1 MSSVLR
7 ISLLTALVLQVGCGR
22 DSVAP
27 RAPGSPSNP
36 NALRI
41 ARASAMIPGRYIVVL
56 RRDAPAASAA
66 VQTLARQNGGQVRRV
81 YRAALSG
88 FSVANLSPAGVASL
102 RANPAVAYV
111 EQDQIVRT
119 TDEQVDPTWGLDRID
134 QRELPLDSSYQFN
147 VSGSGVHA
155 YILDTGIRYS
165 HTEFGGRASM
175 GVDIIDSTGDG
186 SDCYGHGTH
195 VAGTVGGET
204 YGVAK
209 NVSLYSV
216 RVLDCDG
223 SGTYEG
229 VIAGVDWVTANHS
242 SPAVANMSLSGYY
255 TQALNDAVA
264 AATQAGVF
272 FSVSAANAA
281 EDACYY
287 SPASAPEVTTV
298 GATDELDTEA
308 DFSNRGPCVDIWAPG
323 VYITSA
329 AVWDDVATQVMSGT
343 SMSAPHVTGTAALY
357 LELNP
362 QATPDDVDQ
371 ALKSNATT
379 GLITWVDYY
388 GYKPPPPAVD
398 EDYLLYSG
406 FVGGVPLPPPAVP
419 SDLAGTAVT
428 SVRVELTWL
437 DNATDESRYELQRC
451 RGVGCVDFERIAL
464 LSRNTIGFTDR
475 TVAPSTSYS
484 YRVRAT
490 RSGVGSDYSAV
501 LSISTPAAL
510 ALTGVVATAVS
521 AHEIDL
527 RWTDPGETE
536 SDIQVE
542 RCTAEGCSAF
552 ATIASL
558 PRNTVSFRDAGRG
571 SSTIYRYRV
580 RAMNEDEVSPY
591 STVVSVMT
599 LNVPPVAHFTWSCTT
614 ARGGRICKFNGGS
627 SSDDVRVT
635 NWTWNFGDG
644 RTGAGVGLTKVFPL
658 SRSYTV
664 RLTVRDTGGMLATIR
679 CSVRTGT
686 SGRC

>member
-1 MSSVLR
+1 MTSALR
-7 ISLLTALVLQVGCGR
+7 ISLLAALVLQFGCGR

-27 RAPGSPSNP
+27 RAPGPPSSP

-41 ARASAMIPGRYIVVL
+41 AQASALIPGRYIVVL

-66 VQTLARQNGGQVRRV
+66 VETLARQNGGQVRRV

-88 FSVANLSPAGVASL
+88 FSVANLSPAAVAAL
-102 RANPAVAYV
+102 RANPAVAYI

-119 TDEQVDPTWGLDRID
+119 TDEQLDPTWGLDRID
-134 QRELPLDSSYQFN
+134 QRELPLDLSYGYN

-165 HTEFGGRASM
+165 HTEFGGRASL
-175 GVDIIDSTGDG
+175 GADIIDPSGDG

-195 VAGTVGGET
+195 VAGTVGGAT

-229 VIAGVDWVTANHS
+229 VVAGIDWVTANHS

-255 TQALNDAVA
+255 SQALNDAVA
-264 AATQAGVF
+264 AATHAGVF

-281 EDACYY
+281 EDACSY
-287 SPASAPEVTTV
+287 SPASAPEATTV
-298 GATDELDTEA
+298 GATDEFDTEA
-308 DFSNRGPCVDIWAPG
+308 SFSNRGPCVDIWAPG
-323 VYITSA
+323 VSITSA
-329 AVWDDVATQVMSGT
+329 AVWDDVATQAMSGT

-362 QATPDDVDQ
+362 QATVVDVDE
-371 ALKSNATT
+371 ALKANATT
-379 GLITWVDYY
+379 GLITWLDYD
-388 GYKPPPPAVD
+388 GYKPPPPAAD

-406 FVGGVPLPPPAVP
+406 FVGGVPLPPPVAP
-419 SDLAGTAVT
+419 SDLAASAPT
-428 SVRVELTWL
+428 SVRVELTWT
-437 DNATDESRYELQRC
+437 DNATDETRYELQRC
-451 RGVGCVDFERIAL
+451 RGVGCVSFERIAL
-464 LSRNTIGFTDR
+464 FTRNTIAYTDR
-475 TVAPSTSYS
+475 GVAPATTYG

-490 RSGVGSDYSAV
+490 RAGASSDYSDV

-510 ALTGVVATAVS
+510 AVSGLVATAVS
-521 AHEIDL
+521 PHEIDL
-527 RWTDPGETE
+527 TWTDPGETE

-542 RCTAEGCSAF
+542 RCTAEGCTGF

-558 PRNTVSFRDAGRG
+558 PRNTFSFRDLGRG

-580 RAMNEDEVSPY
+580 RAINADEVSPY
-591 STVVSVMT
+591 STVVGVMT
-599 LNVPPVAHFTWSCTT
+599 LNVAPVAHFTWACTT
-614 ARGGRICKFNGGS
+614 TRGGRVCKFNGGS

-644 RTGAGVGLTKVFPL
+644 RTGAGVSFTKVYPL

-664 RLTVRDTGGMLATIR
+664 RLTVRDTAGMLATIR